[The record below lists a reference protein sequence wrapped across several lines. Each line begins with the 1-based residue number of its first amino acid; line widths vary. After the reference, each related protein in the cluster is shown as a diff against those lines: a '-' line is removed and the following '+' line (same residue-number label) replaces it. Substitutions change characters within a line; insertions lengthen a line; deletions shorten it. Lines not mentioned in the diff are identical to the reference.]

1 MLKKSI
7 GVATLLVASHAYSDN
22 IKVTITDDIVKN
34 DTECSL
40 REAIDYINQGMPEAG
55 YYGCGGKD
63 AISTVMLEK
72 NKTYLLN
79 THLAI
84 KKDLT
89 LRTSYDSSVGEETVQ
104 GLSNA
109 ILKMNGSDNLLR
121 VDNAENALIRVLVK
135 EVTLQG
141 CAKDCGVNQGGLI
154 YNNEYL
160 GLEYVKLTGGFA
172 GQGGAIYNVATLLE
186 DGTSRSLVEI
196 RATLVEQNQAVQ
208 GAILYGEAPSFR
220 IYNSVFKENKTTDAS
235 SANIYSV
242 NNAAVKEDTTL
253 SSLASRLVSSTFVK
267 NIGYVVNVRDG
278 MALNNLTVVGN
289 SKGIYFNPS
298 TNLAYLANSIVLGN
312 AENTIT
318 QNCAGDLSKAVLQ
331 NNLVT
336 QSDCGSGA
344 SYYPN
349 EFWSGALIAGSDVVG
364 ECKTMSADADSLL
377 CPYIVP
383 NQKFLG
389 YIRPRILMSQTHWLD
404 SPIVNKGKVVVN
416 TTDSLIGCENS
427 DQRGVNRN
435 TNNTF
440 CDRGAIEIEVPT
452 TISLIGED
460 LIAGQVAKLSVTD
473 LLGDSDLL
481 SKTECASLFKSAK
494 APNGEE
500 WQPGCMRVQQTQT
513 VSKGK
518 VVIDELGNITYT
530 PNGAWHGADIFRLQL
545 VTTTTRFD
553 EHIPFVEVNVQIVQE
568 PQNHMESDKIKTSG
582 GSTGILSLLGLF
594 ALILL
599 RRK

>member
-7 GVATLLVASHAYSDN
+7 GVATLFMASHAYSDN
-22 IKVTITDDIVKN
+22 IKVTTTADIVKN

-40 REAIDYINQGMPEAG
+40 REAIEYINQDMPEAG

-63 AISTVMLEK
+63 AISTILLEK

-79 THLAI
+79 NHLSI
-84 KKDLT
+84 KKDMT
-89 LRTSYDSSVGEETVQ
+89 LRTTYDSSVGDEIVQ
-104 GLSNA
+104 GVSNA
-109 ILKMNGSDNLLR
+109 ILKMNGQDNILR
-121 VDNAENALIRVLVK
+121 VDNDQSALIRVNLK
-135 EVTLQG
+135 EVSLQG
-141 CAKDCGVNQGGLI
+141 CEQECGIGQGGLI

-160 GLEYVKLTGGFA
+160 SLEYVKLTGGFA
-172 GQGGAIYNVATLLE
+172 EQGGAIYNVATLLA
-186 DGTSRSLVEI
+186 DGISRSIVEIRSSLVEK
-196 RATLVEQNQAVQ
+196 NQALQ
-208 GAILYGEAPSFR
+208 GAILYGGAPSFR
-220 IYNSVFKENKTTDAS
+220 ISNSVFKENKTTNS
-235 SANIYSV
+235 TSANIYSL
-242 NNAAVKEDTTL
+242 NNATVNEDSTL
-253 SSLASRLVSSTFVK
+253 LTLTSRLVSSTFVK
-267 NIGYVVNVRDG
+267 NTGYVVNVRDG

-289 SKGIYFNPS
+289 SKGIYFDATANM
-298 TNLAYLANSIVLGN
+298 AYLANSIVLGN
-312 AENTIT
+312 IENTIAE
-318 QNCAGDLSKAVLQ
+318 NCAGNVAKAVLQ

-336 QSDCGSGA
+336 QEDCGSGVN
-344 SYYPN
+344 YYPN
-349 EFWSGALIAGSDVVG
+349 EFWSGPLIAGNDVVG
-364 ECKTMSADADSLL
+364 DCKTMSEDGDSLL
-377 CPYIVP
+377 CPYKVP

-389 YIRPRILMSQTHWLD
+389 YIRPRILMSQMHWLD

-416 TTDSLIGCENS
+416 STDTLIGCESS

-435 TNNTF
+435 SNNTF

-452 TISLIGED
+452 SISLIGQD
-460 LIAGQVAKLSVTD
+460 LISGQVAKLSVAD

-481 SKTECASLFKSAK
+481 SKTECATLFNSVK

-518 VVIDELGNITYT
+518 VIIDEQGNITYT
-530 PNGAWHGADIFRLQL
+530 PNGSWHGADIFRLQL

-553 EHIPFVEVNVQIVQE
+553 EHVPFIEVNVQIVQE

>member
-1 MLKKSI
+1 
-7 GVATLLVASHAYSDN
+7 
-22 IKVTITDDIVKN
+22 
-34 DTECSL
+34 
-40 REAIDYINQGMPEAG
+40 
-55 YYGCGGKD
+55 
-63 AISTVMLEK
+63 
-72 NKTYLLN
+72 
-79 THLAI
+79 
-84 KKDLT
+84 
-89 LRTSYDSSVGEETVQ
+89 
-104 GLSNA
+104 
-109 ILKMNGSDNLLR
+109 
-121 VDNAENALIRVLVK
+121 
-135 EVTLQG
+135 
-141 CAKDCGVNQGGLI
+141 
-154 YNNEYL
+154 
-160 GLEYVKLTGGFA
+160 
-172 GQGGAIYNVATLLE
+172 
-186 DGTSRSLVEI
+186 
-196 RATLVEQNQAVQ
+196 
-208 GAILYGEAPSFR
+208 
-220 IYNSVFKENKTTDAS
+220 
-235 SANIYSV
+235 
-242 NNAAVKEDTTL
+242 
-253 SSLASRLVSSTFVK
+253 
-267 NIGYVVNVRDG
+267 

-460 LIAGQVAKLSVTD
+460 LIAGQVAKLSVAD

-500 WQPGCMRVQQTQT
+500 WQPGCMRVQQIQT

-518 VVIDELGNITYT
+518 VAIDELGNITYT

>member
-72 NKTYLLN
+72 NKTYLLK

-89 LRTSYDSSVGEETVQ
+89 LRTSYDSSAGEETVQ

-220 IYNSVFKENKTTDAS
+220 IYNSVF
-235 SANIYSV
+235 
-242 NNAAVKEDTTL
+242 
-253 SSLASRLVSSTFVK
+253 
-267 NIGYVVNVRDG
+267 
-278 MALNNLTVVGN
+278 
-289 SKGIYFNPS
+289 
-298 TNLAYLANSIVLGN
+298 
-312 AENTIT
+312 
-318 QNCAGDLSKAVLQ
+318 
-331 NNLVT
+331 
-336 QSDCGSGA
+336 
-344 SYYPN
+344 
-349 EFWSGALIAGSDVVG
+349 
-364 ECKTMSADADSLL
+364 
-377 CPYIVP
+377 
-383 NQKFLG
+383 
-389 YIRPRILMSQTHWLD
+389 
-404 SPIVNKGKVVVN
+404 
-416 TTDSLIGCENS
+416 
-427 DQRGVNRN
+427 QR
-435 TNNTF
+435 
-440 CDRGAIEIEVPT
+440 
-452 TISLIGED
+452 
-460 LIAGQVAKLSVTD
+460 K
-473 LLGDSDLL
+473 
-481 SKTECASLFKSAK
+481 
-494 APNGEE
+494 
-500 WQPGCMRVQQTQT
+500 
-513 VSKGK
+513 
-518 VVIDELGNITYT
+518 
-530 PNGAWHGADIFRLQL
+530 
-545 VTTTTRFD
+545 
-553 EHIPFVEVNVQIVQE
+553 
-568 PQNHMESDKIKTSG
+568 
-582 GSTGILSLLGLF
+582 
-594 ALILL
+594 
-599 RRK
+599 